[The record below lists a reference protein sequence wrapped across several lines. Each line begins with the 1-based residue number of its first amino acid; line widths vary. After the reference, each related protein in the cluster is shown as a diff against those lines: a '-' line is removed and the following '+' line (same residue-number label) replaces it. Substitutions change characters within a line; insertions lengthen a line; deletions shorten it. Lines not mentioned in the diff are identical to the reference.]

1 MYLDTKP
8 RLLDTL
14 FNNVSNTKCE
24 LIMKDIKSDMV
35 VKSNTLIEASYN
47 LTNSEHRLLDLA
59 LAELSTY
66 DECEKQIT
74 TLPETVYVRAEVYS
88 KVFGVSKDAAYL
100 ALREASEQLF
110 TRYFTYRVKSE
121 IYPTHKEFRKARWV
135 QEIGYIEGQGVV
147 VLSFTK
153 TLTELAGRLSREFSR
168 YHLEQTAP
176 LRSAYARRLYE
187 MMMQWRGDHKEVPY
201 LSYYELRH
209 RFCIEEKQYS
219 TMSNFKRVVL
229 DPAIKQINKYTDID
243 VSYENK
249 LEGRKIVGFVFKTKM
264 KKPPKPPIKDAKK
277 IASSDNPKAYTI
289 DGLSDAQLS
298 RITRNPKFCQDF
310 GHLVSPSSNLNTDMN
325 AWSVE
330 FVKRIKENHE
340 QFNIKRPIRT
350 YLDY

>member
-1 MYLDTKP
+1 MYLDTK
-8 RLLDTL
+8 
-14 FNNVSNTKCE
+14 CE
-24 LIMKDIKSDMV
+24 LVMKDIKSDMV

-74 TLPETVYVRAEVYS
+74 TLPETVHVRAEVYS
-88 KVFGVSKDAAYL
+88 KVFGVSKDAAYV

-243 VSYENK
+243 VSYKNK
-249 LEGRKIVGFVFKTKM
+249 LEGRKIVGFVFTSKM
-264 KKPPKPPIKDAKK
+264 KKPPKPLIKNAKK
-277 IASSDNPKAYTI
+277 IASSHNADMYTI

-298 RITRNPKFCQDF
+298 RIARSPQFCKDF

-325 AWSVE
+325 AWAVE
-330 FVKRIKENHE
+330 FVRRIKENHT
-340 QFNIKRPIRT
+340 QFNVKQPIKK
-350 YLDY
+350 YLEY